1 MHGLGDDESGWADML
16 EDEFMVPA
24 ALGPCKFILPRAPR
38 QRSSRNDGEIL
49 TSWFDISRL
58 PISHRSAPHHG
69 CSIEEALSSCGRVHA
84 AIDKLV
90 DEGIPPQNIVVG
102 GFSQGGAMAMLSALT
117 HPQRLGGTIVF
128 SGICFFPDLV
138 MKLAQYPENQG
149 MQVFWGHGTR
159 DEVLHPDL
167 QDEGVEILQQAGLKV
182 TSKKYMV
189 EHGPTAQEIKDA
201 AGFFATQAAP
211 LK

>member
-1 MHGLGDDESGWADML
+1 MGDDESGWADML

-102 GFSQGGAMAMLSALT
+102 GFSQGGAMAT
-117 HPQRLGGTIVF
+117 
-128 SGICFFPDLV
+128 
-138 MKLAQYPENQG
+138 
-149 MQVFWGHGTR
+149 
-159 DEVLHPDL
+159 
-167 QDEGVEILQQAGLKV
+167 
-182 TSKKYMV
+182 
-189 EHGPTAQEIKDA
+189 
-201 AGFFATQAAP
+201 
-211 LK
+211 